1 MDSERI
7 GMKRN
12 SKYPIIILFVIL
24 IFLISGCSSSG
35 LQIDFA
41 GFFENLWLSFTN
53 FWANIKQSLDN
64 LMVSIGDMFSG
75 LSGIGEA
82 MRNMFRNFSIF

>member
-1 MDSERI
+1 
-7 GMKRN
+7 
-12 SKYPIIILFVIL
+12 L
-24 IFLISGCSSSG
+24 
-35 LQIDFA
+35 A